1 MTWKIWRAGPRSPR
15 QRVAALALA
24 LTVFLPG
31 AAAIADGTHGV
42 AVTVINKT
50 GGKIEILT
58 FNGKDGSET
67 VPHKVYYA
75 AAGGTRTVK
84 AHGQGTGKIRIRVQR
99 VGTPSTLCK
108 GDTTM
113 GTETIQSGRIG
124 GNNKYPDGST
134 VTVIECFFVD
144 GPVS

>member
-1 MTWKIWRAGPRSPR
+1 
-15 QRVAALALA
+15 VAALALA

-50 GGKIEILT
+50 GGKIEILAY
-58 FNGKDGSET
+58 NGKDGSET

-84 AHGQGTGKIRIRVQR
+84 AHGQGTGKIRIRVR
-99 VGTPSTLCK
+99 HAGKANTHCR

-113 GTETIQSGRIG
+113 GTETIQSGKIG

-134 VTVIECFFVD
+134 VTVNYCFYFD
-144 GPVS
+144 GGPIT